1 MAKITLTKWKL
12 KGLFQTYQY
21 ILGVSWNLRAYKD
34 NFGVINI
41 NNCARHNAEQVALK
55 GNMLNQG
62 APHKNYDGDLYNEHV
77 NRRV

>member
-1 MAKITLTKWKL
+1 M
-12 KGLFQTYQY
+12 
-21 ILGVSWNLRAYKD
+21 
-34 NFGVINI
+34 

-77 NRRV
+77 NRLLHF